1 MTVVTELFDLQE
13 TDLALDRDRA
23 RLTEIE
29 EAMQESEEL
38 IEARRARAEKQE
50 VLGGFRARQKDI
62 EWEVDEVRA
71 KASEME
77 AKLYG
82 GTVRNPKELSDLD
95 TDVRSLKGQA
105 SKREDAL
112 LALMEEAEA
121 AEAEFRAADALCSEI
136 EAASQANREE
146 LLREKSAIKPEVERL
161 EAQRAQQ
168 VARIDRAA
176 LSLYQVL
183 RERRGGQAVA
193 HVERGMCKGCRITLP
208 MSVLQ
213 KARAGVGLVQCVSC
227 ERILLVN

>member
-13 TDLALDRDRA
+13 TDLALDRARA
-23 RLTEIE
+23 RLREIE
-29 EAMQESEEL
+29 EVMQESEEL
-38 IEARRARAEKQE
+38 VEARQARAEKEE

-71 KASEME
+71 KATEMV

-95 TDVRSLKGQA
+95 TDVRLLKGQA

-112 LALMEEAEA
+112 LGLMEEAEA
-121 AEAEFRAADALCSEI
+121 AEAEFRAADSTYTQM
-136 EAASQANREE
+136 EAAWQANRKE
-146 LLREKSAIKPEVERL
+146 LLGEKAGIEPEMTRL
-161 EAQRAQQ
+161 EAQRTRQ
-168 VARIDRAA
+168 VAAIDRA
-176 LSLYQVL
+176 SLGLYELL

-193 HVERGMCKGCRITLP
+193 HVERGMCQGCRITLP

-213 KARAGVGLVQCVSC
+213 KARAGIGLVQCVSC

>member
-1 MTVVTELFDLQE
+1 MTVVTELFNLQE
-13 TDLALDRDRA
+13 IDLALDRDRA
-23 RLTEIE
+23 RLAEIE

-38 IEARRARAEKQE
+38 IEAQRVKAEKEE

-121 AEAEFRAADALCSEI
+121 AEAEFRAADARYSEM
-136 EAASQANREE
+136 EAASQAGREE
-146 LLREKSAIKPEVERL
+146 LLRERSGIEPELERL
-161 EAQRAQQ
+161 EAQRTQQ
-168 VARIDRAA
+168 VAGIDRAA
-176 LSLYQVL
+176 LSLYQLL
-183 RERRGGQAVA
+183 RERRGGQAVV
-193 HVERGMCKGCRITLP
+193 HVERGMCQGCRITLP

>member
-13 TDLALDRDRA
+13 IDLALDRARA
-23 RLTEIE
+23 RLGEIE
-29 EAMQESEEL
+29 EAMEENEEL
-38 IEARRARAEKQE
+38 IEARQARAEKEE
-50 VLGGFRARQKDI
+50 VVGGFRARQKDI

-71 KASEME
+71 KATEME

-112 LALMEEAEA
+112 LALMEEAEM
-121 AEAEFRAADALCSEI
+121 AEAEFRAADSKYREM
-136 EAASQANREE
+136 EAAWQANRKD
-146 LLREKSAIKPEVERL
+146 LLAEKAEVEPEVARL
-161 EAQRAQQ
+161 EAQRTRQ
-168 VARIDRAA
+168 VAAIDR
-176 LSLYQVL
+176 SSFGLYQLL

-193 HVERGMCKGCRITLP
+193 HVERGMCQGCRITLP

-213 KARAGVGLVQCVSC
+213 KVRAGIGLVQCVSC

>member
-1 MTVVTELFDLQE
+1 MTVVTELFTLQE
-13 TDLALDRDRA
+13 IDLALDRDRA
-23 RLTEIE
+23 RMAEIE
-29 EAMQESEEL
+29 EAIQESEEL
-38 IEARRARAEKQE
+38 IEARRVRAEKE
-50 VLGGFRARQKDI
+50 DALAGFRARQKDI
-62 EWEVDEVRA
+62 EWEVDEVRS

-121 AEAEFRAADALCSEI
+121 AEAEFRAADAVYSEM
-136 EAASQANREE
+136 EAAFRSNREE
-146 LLREKSAIKPEVERL
+146 LLREKSGIEPEVERL
-161 EAQRAQQ
+161 RAQRAEQ
-168 VARIDRAA
+168 VAGIDRAT
-176 LSLYQVL
+176 LGLYQLL

-193 HVERGMCKGCRITLP
+193 HVERGMCQGCRITLP

>member
-1 MTVVTELFDLQE
+1 MTIVAELLSLQE
-13 TDLALDRDRA
+13 IDLALDRDRS
-23 RLTEIE
+23 RLEEIE
-29 EAMQESEEL
+29 AAMQDSEEL
-38 IEARRARAEKQE
+38 IEARQVRAQKEE

-71 KASEME
+71 KATEME

-105 SKREDAL
+105 SKREDSL

-121 AEAEFRAADALCSEI
+121 AEAEFRVADATCAQI
-136 EAASQANREE
+136 EADARATREQ
-146 LLREKSAIKPEVERL
+146 LLREKAGLEPEVARL
-161 EAQRAQQ
+161 EAQRKEQ
-168 VARIDRAA
+168 VAGIDRA
-176 LSLYQVL
+176 SLGLYELL

-193 HVERGMCKGCRITLP
+193 HVERGMCQGCRITLP

-213 KARAGVGLVQCVSC
+213 KARTGVGLVQCVSC